1 MGCSA
6 DPLGRGF
13 LRPAQGFDRSKGSR
27 RKQRCRPALPRNLA
41 VAHEPLGL
49 LANVDARRTWE
60 LQDPVLRCRAA
71 CPPTC
76 VRLPCS
82 MRLLQARAP
91 LPSRVN
97 GLRRDPY
104 LATSTC
110 DGAQAR
116 RRRQGSPRCPWG
128 CYRRRRD
135 AAWAVFRGCRGG
147 LSRIARRCSGS
158 GRTAP
163 CCRGRE
169 GIELALLCTGRR
181 RSA

>member
-6 DPLGRGF
+6 DPLRRGY

-27 RKQRCRPALPRNLA
+27 RKRSCRRVLPRNLA
-41 VAHEPLGL
+41 VAHEPTGL
-49 LANVDARRTWE
+49 LVNPDARRTWE
-60 LQDPVLRCRAA
+60 PQDPVLRCRAA

-76 VRLPCS
+76 VCLPCTATP
-82 MRLLQARAP
+82 LQA
-91 LPSRVN
+91 LPSRVH
-97 GLRRDPY
+97 GPRRDPS

-116 RRRQGSPRCPWG
+116 RRRQGLPRCPWG

-135 AAWAVFRGCRGG
+135 AAWAVFRGGRGR
-147 LSRIARRCSGS
+147 LSRIARRCSSS

-163 CCRGRE
+163 CCLGRE